1 MAQISDFFTFQN
13 ASTAIGQGNILNVS
27 NRNSMV
33 VDIFGTNVATRTIN
47 FYKLN
52 MNIPQ
57 DKIAIN
63 GFNISSNIL
72 ATSTTGTGSETW
84 QFDDIS
90 GFNQIIMDITVLTGT
105 GANTNVIG
113 TVML

>member
-1 MAQISDFFTFQN
+1 MAQISEFFKFQN
-13 ASTAIGQGNILNVS
+13 ASTAIGQGATLSVS

-52 MNIPQ
+52 MNNPP
-57 DKIAIN
+57 DLVEIN

-90 GFNQIIMDITVLTGT
+90 GFNQIIMKIDTMTGT
-105 GANTNVIG
+105 GANTTVIG